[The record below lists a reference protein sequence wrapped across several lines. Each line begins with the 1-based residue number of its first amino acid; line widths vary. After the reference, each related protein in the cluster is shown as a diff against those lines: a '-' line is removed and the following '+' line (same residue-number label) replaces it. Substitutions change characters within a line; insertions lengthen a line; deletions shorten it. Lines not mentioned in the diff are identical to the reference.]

1 MSKKDRNRA
10 IGDLLMN
17 NAMFIIIGIAVI
29 FIAIQEPAF
38 IKPASIVNIIN
49 LTMAKLPI
57 ALGVGGC
64 IILAGTDI
72 SAGRQVGLAAAIAAG
87 LQLTTNKLFPGLQ
100 VMPIPVALLAV
111 LVVGAIIGLVNGFCM
126 AHFKLHPF
134 IVTLSTQLIV
144 YGMLLMFMQL
154 GTNSGQTL
162 SGMSQEYRDFV
173 TGTLFKVGKTAV
185 PNYVLYS
192 AIIAVVVW
200 VIWNKT
206 AFGKNMYAVGSN
218 EEAAN
223 VSGVNVEKTIIMVF
237 MMAGMLYAITGF
249 FVGTDSVHILA
260 KGGLIPDHPDN
271 DGDDGGVQDVVG
283 NSGIAHPE
291 QGALDQILISLAHSG
306 QGLARVGAQLQEQQ
320 DAAIDDQ
327 LSGQG
332 DDEGMELKLS
342 HAEAIDKTDN
352 GANCHNSQQSHI
364 PGHNSKAGE
373 QLVGGQLQT
382 CGDTGSQTHL
392 AASGNIGTG
401 QDDTATDTQSDGQLC
416 CGQRNDIDDRG

>member
-1 MSKKDRNRA
+1 MYKEEINVSDLKVKKPSKIDELKAMSPKDRNRA
-10 IGDLLMN
+10 IGDILMN

-29 FIAIQEPAF
+29 FIWIQEPAF
-38 IKPASIVNIIN
+38 LKTASIVNIIN

-72 SAGRQVGLAAAIAAG
+72 SAGRQVGLAAAISAG
-87 LQLTTNKLFPGLQ
+87 LQLTANKLFPGLQ
-100 VMPIPVALLAV
+100 VMPIPVALAAV
-111 LVVGAIIGLVNGFCM
+111 LVVGCCIGFVNGLFM
-126 AHFKLHPF
+126 ARFKLHPF

-144 YGMLLMFMQL
+144 YGFVLMFMQL
-154 GTNSGQTL
+154 GTNAGQTL
-162 SGMSQEYRDFV
+162 SGMAPEYREFV

-249 FVGTDSVHILA
+249 FDAARIASVNATTGLNYESDAIAACVIGGISFVGGIGKVSGAIIGVLLLQVIFVGLNFLSVDPNLLYIV
-260 KGGLIPDHPDN
+260 KGLI
-271 DGDDGGVQDVVG
+271 
-283 NSGIAHPE
+283 
-291 QGALDQILISLAHSG
+291 ILVACT
-306 QGLARVGAQLQEQQ
+306 
-320 DAAIDDQ
+320 ID
-327 LSGQG
+327 
-332 DDEGMELKLS
+332 MRKY
-342 HAEAIDKTDN
+342 
-352 GANCHNSQQSHI
+352 
-364 PGHNSKAGE
+364 
-373 QLVGGQLQT
+373 LV
-382 CGDTGSQTHL
+382 
-392 AASGNIGTG
+392 
-401 QDDTATDTQSDGQLC
+401 
-416 CGQRNDIDDRG
+416 RK